1 MVIVDSFNALNCYT
15 EDVNQDFDSF
25 GKKLTALRHQKGMT
39 QEELSE
45 KADISRNFLA
55 LLETGKR
62 QPSFRTATQLG
73 KALKIPLNDFLNEE
87 KIEDRQAALR
97 KIDQLLALVKMEDL
111 KHIESVLRAL
121 IEVLHEK
128 EE

>member
-111 KHIESVLRAL
+111 KLECSPKIDP
-121 IEVLHEK
+121 
-128 EE
+128 